1 MRKGSRKEKHSFA
14 KTSPAPLA
22 FMQAVFVE
30 RVEILSIT
38 TKTKTLE
45 VKGGFYSVDDMKDEL
60 KYNQHIVLKNQG
72 FFADTMYV
80 NRSPMREYPQ
90 LQTSQ
95 NQGTELTRLWSG
107 LSATSSPGSMAS
119 DYQHDPFF
127 TSWQHVQLTFSET
140 VYLLNLGFWN
150 LRKCEYDDDTYEYW
164 VNTRTEGSLKREDV
178 ERLTRKR
185 EHEQEVEAD
194 DALPTMDFSAGGFQD
209 DLGTAGALEQ
219 EGDAHKSVACMH
231 ES

>member
-1 MRKGSRKEKHSFA
+1 M
-14 KTSPAPLA
+14 
-22 FMQAVFVE
+22 
-30 RVEILSIT
+30 
-38 TKTKTLE
+38 
-45 VKGGFYSVDDMKDEL
+45 
-60 KYNQHIVLKNQG
+60 
-72 FFADTMYV
+72 
-80 NRSPMREYPQ
+80 
-90 LQTSQ
+90 
-95 NQGTELTRLWSG
+95 
-107 LSATSSPGSMAS
+107 
-119 DYQHDPFF
+119 
-127 TSWQHVQLTFSET
+127 QLTFSET

-194 DALPTMDFSAGGFQD
+194 DALPTRDFSAGGFQD